1 MGAEVPRMTRS
12 LLLLGILAALAAAV
26 WFVFR
31 IPDFRSAPHPARD
44 DREAMEKFSGLEKIE
59 STLPL
64 ASEGKSRLFTHGKK
78 TGRVFVLLHGLT
90 NCPEQFVPL
99 ARVLFQSG
107 ANVVIPRA
115 RYAGYSDTMNDVQGL
130 QSGQDLLDQA
140 AGGLDIAAGLGERV
154 TLVGLSGSAVAA
166 AWMAENR
173 GSIDSVLLL
182 APFFSL
188 SGHPVWM
195 IDSLSAVLSKAP
207 NFYKWW
213 NDDLK
218 EKIPRPHYAYPRYGT
233 FCMADTIQLSRN
245 VRARMNQHPLKA
257 GRLDILTT
265 GTDKG
270 ANNILTGQLATDWAA
285 RNPGPVTIFEFP
297 EIDGVPHDMIDPNQ
311 PDEKIRI
318 SYPKILEILGV
329 APQETSPKS

>member
-1 MGAEVPRMTRS
+1 MGTEVPRMKRS

-26 WFVFR
+26 WLVFR
-31 IPDFRSAPHPARD
+31 VPDFRSAPHPARD
-44 DREAMEKFSGLEKIE
+44 GREAMEKFSGLEKIE

-78 TGRVFVLLHGLT
+78 TDRVFVLLHGLT

-99 ARVLFQSG
+99 ARILFESG

-140 AGGLDIAAGLGERV
+140 AVGLDIAAGLGDRV

-173 GSIDSVLLL
+173 SGIDSVLLL

-233 FCMADTIQLSRN
+233 FSMADTIQLARN

-270 ANNILTGQLATDWAA
+270 ANNILTGQLAADWAA
-285 RNPGPVTIFEFP
+285 RNPGLVSIFEFP

-311 PDEKIRI
+311 PDAKIRI